1 MAKKQAPVA
10 IGIDI
15 GGTGIKG
22 ALVNLKK
29 GKLIGE
35 RQKVKTP
42 EGAPIDAVL
51 AAVEELRG
59 KILDQKE
66 AEESE
71 YPIGMCMPSV
81 VRRGVAYS
89 AANIAKEWIGFDAAK
104 AFSEH
109 LGQPVSLVN
118 DADAA
123 GYGEVMFG
131 HAKDSRGSL
140 LVITLGTGIGSA
152 LIHNGKLVPNTELGH
167 LSLGE
172 HPDYEKYASAKVRE
186 HEDVPLEEWARERLT
201 PYFAKLEQLF
211 SPDLFIVSGGISKQA
226 DDFLPHIDIET
237 RIDAAELTN
246 NAGIV
251 GAALLAQEGWD

>member
-1 MAKKQAPVA
+1 MAKKHAPVA

-22 ALVNLKK
+22 ALVNLNK
-29 GKLIGE
+29 GKLVGE

-51 AAVEELRG
+51 SAVAELSD
-59 KILDQKE
+59 KILAQDE
-66 AEESE
+66 ANDHH
-71 YPIGMCMPSV
+71 YHIGMCMPSV

-89 AANIAKEWIGFDAAK
+89 AANIADEWIGFDAAT

-123 GYGEVMFG
+123 GYGEAKFG

-167 LSLGE
+167 LSVDG
-172 HPDYEKYASAKVRE
+172 HDDYEKFASAKVRE
-186 HEDVPLEEWARERLT
+186 RENVPLEEWATDRLT

-226 DDFLPHIDIET
+226 ADFLPHISIAT